1 MTHGRCRSL
10 VALTLALCAAAGACG
25 GEGRSST
32 VLDMD
37 PVTTS
42 STSTTTTVPPTTTT
56 VAPTTLP
63 PTTTTT
69 IPTPDALARS
79 VVRVFGM
86 RPDDRKCISGSAV
99 VVSADGLLL
108 TNQHVTTSDLCDI
121 VDFVVAVA
129 PSADA
134 GAVDRYR
141 ASLVA
146 AGDTLD
152 LAVLRVDRDLGGE
165 PTVPQLTPAL
175 MGDANTLQLTD
186 RVTAFGYPRAS
197 SDPDSGE
204 YSVTASSGTVIG
216 FLDERKWIKIDADIE
231 PGNSGGGLFDA
242 RGRLVG
248 IPTRSYT
255 GTTFGQARSVNLAAG
270 LIAAATAP
278 PPAPPPPAETAPP
291 TEPPTAPPPP
301 TEPPTEPPSVPPTR
315 SPQVRFTPSTLA
327 PGTPAPP
334 LPPGFDPGTV
344 TVRSVVVAPG
354 KVDGRPATGSF
365 SPGIT
370 QVCVFWRTT
379 GLAEGAPQ
387 HGRWYLDG
395 VLVVETWL
403 LRRPGLPADDYLN
416 WCLPA
421 EAAGPLPSGAYR
433 FVYDVG
439 RRNLIDVRATVR

>member
-10 VALTLALCAAAGACG
+10 VALALALGVGTSACG
-25 GEGRSST
+25 GQGRSST
-32 VLDMD
+32 VLDLD

-42 STSTTTTVPPTTTT
+42 TSSTTTVPPTTTT

-69 IPTPDALARS
+69 IPTADSIARS
-79 VVRVFGM
+79 VVLVLAM
-86 RPDDRKCISGSAV
+86 DPDDDWCSWGSAV

-108 TNQHVTTSDLCDI
+108 TNHHVTVSEDCDV

-129 PSADA
+129 PSTNA
-134 GAVDRYR
+134 GAIARYR

-146 AGDTLD
+146 ADETLD
-152 LAVLRVDRDLGGE
+152 LAVLRVDRELGGQ
-165 PTVPQLTPAL
+165 PTAPQLTPAL
-175 MGDANTLQLTD
+175 IGDANTLHLTD
-186 RVTAFGYPRAS
+186 PVTAFGYPGAGA
-197 SDPDSGE
+197 DPDSGE
-204 YSVTASSGTVIG
+204 VSISASTGTVIG
-216 FLDERKWIKIDADIE
+216 FLDDRKWIKIDADIE

-242 RGRLVG
+242 SGRLVG
-248 IPTRSYT
+248 VPTRGVR

-270 LIAAATAP
+270 LIGAATTPPA
-278 PPAPPPPAETAPP
+278 PPAPPPSPETAPP
-291 TEPPTAPPPP
+291 AEPSTVPPTAPP
-301 TEPPTEPPSVPPTR
+301 TTVPPTTAATA
-315 SPQVRFTPSTLA
+315 RFTPSTLA
-327 PGTPAPP
+327 PGAPVPP
-334 LPPGFDPGTV
+334 LPAGFDPATV
-344 TVRSVVVAPG
+344 TVRSVVVSPG
-354 KVDGRPATGSF
+354 KVDGKPAVGPF
-365 SPGIT
+365 APGIT

-395 VLVVETWL
+395 TLVVETWL
-403 LRRPGLPADDYLN
+403 VRRAGLPAEDYLN

-439 RRNLIDVRATVR
+439 RRNLIDVRATIG